1 MIFKDMQIDPQKC
14 SNSRLQNIMG
24 FIGVISNMPEIK
36 VRCIHTTINISSLGV
51 EEFPVLFILYVIE
64 FFRFSIVNR
73 F

>member
-1 MIFKDMQIDPQKC
+1 
-14 SNSRLQNIMG
+14 MG

-36 VRCIHTTINISSLGV
+36 VRCIHATINISSLGV
-51 EEFPVLFILYVIE
+51 KEFPVLFILYVIE